1 MLSLYVNK
9 SYKTT
14 SSQKSIA
21 LALRK
26 KDTFKAAH
34 FLEMI
39 IAYPAGVLYSI
50 PDFDWQLAM
59 TTFQTK
65 CLFYDNKSLLKVVK
79 KKCGDN
85 NRYMWSH
92 Y

>member
-26 KDTFKAAH
+26 KNTFKTAH
-34 FLEMI
+34 FHELI
-39 IAYPAGVLYSI
+39 IAYSAGMLYSI

-59 TTFQTK
+59 TSFQTNV
-65 CLFYDNKSLLKVVK
+65 CFMTTSPFLLKK
-79 KKCGDN
+79 MCGDN
-85 NRYMWSH
+85 NRYNNRYM
-92 Y
+92 